1 MCNHSNHKSEI
12 NIRLKHLDI
21 SSIKTYK
28 IKCRTDTFIFWLL
41 GGPENPVNARPSL
54 FVLCLCIFCG
64 AFNFCTLKLEY
75 AKLLARC
82 ICSLHFNF
90 LSDNRDDLHT
100 IMKIPL
106 IHGLVNSIH
115 VALLYTCLYL
125 LKGKG
130 P

>member
-54 FVLCLCIFCG
+54 YSCPPDVKEAAYKGLVRPV
-64 AFNFCTLKLEY
+64 LEY
-75 AKLLARC
+75 G
-82 ICSLHFNF
+82 STVW
-90 LSDNRDDLHT
+90 DPHT
-100 IMKIPL
+100 
-106 IHGLVNSIH
+106 HGLQEELEKVQNHAARFVTANYVFETGSMTGI
-115 VALLYTCLYL
+115 L
-125 LKGKG
+125 GQQMG
-130 P
+130 IS